1 MSREYFEQYFANI
14 LENMHRRDKFLKN
27 NFPKLACFKTKL
39 VSKQN
44 LNSFMSIT
52 ETEFLIKL
60 FSTNSRLRI
69 SFTSEFY
76 QTFKDE
82 LVSTNHI
89 QTPSEH
95 RGEGNTSKSFAR
107 PT

>member
-52 ETEFLIKL
+52 EIEFLIKL
-60 FSTNSRLRI
+60 FLQTQAQI

-95 RGEGNTSKSFAR
+95 R
-107 PT
+107 